1 MKVEIWFDFICPFC
15 YLGETK
21 FEMALATFE
30 HKEEVEVVYKSFQ
43 LNMATESS
51 KGKDIHQ
58 VIADKYHISYAQAKD
73 NNDRIIEAA
82 SEVGLNYRF
91 DILKLNSTELAHEI
105 AHFAERNGKGKELVH
120 RYFKGHF
127 EEGLDI
133 GNKEDLFKLAQEIGL
148 NMTDLNSQLE
158 NGSLKSEVSQDEA
171 AARKIGI
178 NSIPHF
184 VINNKYTV
192 SGAVDPDYIL
202 KTLQKAYR
210 D

>member
-43 LNMATESS
+43 LNMTTESS

-58 VIADKYHISYAQAKD
+58 VIADKYPISYAQAKD

-105 AHFAERNGKGKELVH
+105 
-120 RYFKGHF
+120 
-127 EEGLDI
+127 
-133 GNKEDLFKLAQEIGL
+133 
-148 NMTDLNSQLE
+148 
-158 NGSLKSEVSQDEA
+158 
-171 AARKIGI
+171 
-178 NSIPHF
+178 
-184 VINNKYTV
+184 
-192 SGAVDPDYIL
+192 
-202 KTLQKAYR
+202 
-210 D
+210 